1 MSGSMYAAIS
11 GLNVDQALLG
21 VVSENIANVNTVGYK
36 ASSMTFAQ
44 ALQQTLSGASAP
56 TATLG
61 GINPVQEAAG
71 GAVNVAGVQIN
82 TNEGTLQSTGIN
94 TNLAIQGNGYFVVQT
109 SQGGLAYTRAGNFSL
124 DANGNL
130 VTPQGQKVL
139 GWSST
144 TVANKAQT
152 GNNMV
157 ALTIPPN
164 QTLPATATGSNSSST
179 NPPITLS
186 GNLNSQDTSASIP
199 VTVYDSQGN
208 QIPVTM
214 TFTHPTAVSGGGMT
228 WTVGYSYQ
236 LPGASTATT
245 GTLGQ
250 LTWTNGQLT
259 SPSPTST
266 TALGTIAI
274 TPNDGSGPLNISV
287 YPSSFANLTDYAMST
302 SITASANGNPAG
314 TLENYTIGSD
324 GTITGSFSN
333 GKTQVLGQVALANF
347 TNPGGLLNI
356 GNTLWQ
362 QSPNSGNPQVGT
374 ASTGQLGSIAAGELE
389 GSNVSLANEF
399 VNMIIAQQ
407 GYQANS
413 KVITVSQTLD
423 TTLVNAIQ

>member
-56 TATLG
+56 TATTG

-71 GAVNVAGVQIN
+71 GAVNVAGIQIN

-94 TNLAIQGNGYFVVQT
+94 TNLAIQGQGYFIVRT

-130 VTPQGQKVL
+130 VNPEGNMVL
-139 GWSST
+139 GWSPT
-144 TVANKAQT
+144 VVANKAQT
-152 GNNMV
+152 ATNMV
-157 ALTIPPN
+157 PISIPPN
-164 QTLPATATGSNSSST
+164 QTQAATAST
-179 NPPITLS
+179 DITFA
-186 GNLNSQDTSASIP
+186 GNLNSQDTADSVP

-208 QIPVTM
+208 QIPVTL
-214 TFTHPTAVSGGGMT
+214 TFKNSSTTGGTT
-228 WTVGYSYQ
+228 WTLGYSYQ
-236 LPGASTATT
+236 LPGATTPTT
-245 GTLGQ
+245 GTLGT
-250 LTWTNGQLT
+250 LNF
-259 SPSPTST
+259 ST
-266 TALGTIAI
+266 TPPTYTSSGSLSI
-274 TPNDGSGPLNISV
+274 TPNDGSTPLSITLKASD
-287 YPSSFANLTDYAMST
+287 FANLTDYAMAT
-302 SITASANGNPAG
+302 NMTATANGNPAG
-314 TLENYTIGSD
+314 TLENFTIGSD
-324 GTITGSFSN
+324 GTVTGSFSN
-333 GKTQVLGQVALANF
+333 GQTSVLGQIALANF
-347 TNPGGLLNI
+347 ANPGGLLNI

-362 QSPNSGNPQVGT
+362 QSPNSGTPLVGT
-374 ASTGQLGSIAAGELE
+374 ASSGQLGAIAAGQLE

-413 KVITVSQTLD
+413 KVITISQTLD